1 MEPVYAGE
9 VVTGEVM
16 CEREVEIDVPYGQ
29 VVGKQGQQG
38 DLALEAAAPPE
49 PPAPEPPST
58 ATAWIWTEHAGLD
71 PWGDRVRQAMSR
83 VRYAKIDNWR
93 AAHSLEDLK
102 RVAKREGYS
111 AFFVGSSPHAVML
124 SVPFELTPDQC
135 RESAGCTL
143 YLLDHAAEKAAWE
156 RKTAAAKRCQAPPVA
171 AAPIP
176 TVARPVG
183 SSTAPFA
190 TVIMPPGRYPAT
202 AHVRWTWGHRPHGF
216 SGFYCALN
224 VREGGHWECEG
235 YPGYRGQLRPVSDAR
250 RAVIAGRFQNAL
262 RVWEGPYHSSHPSTF
277 GHGTQRWMLLPT
289 GLLRVDHA
297 VDCSSGWPDYEA
309 DGYTYYFAPPQA
321 LLDGFG
327 LQADTTFRTSPRYSS
342 ISIGTST
349 FGRLSVDELVGD
361 WCSLSLNI
369 LPPLCLW
376 DCALYEIIKIDDDHY
391 RERGCCFLCFVP
403 FIPFD
408 QQVSRLDEKNI
419 LYSFASGDSTFIG
432 PCGNWRGYSSPD
444 RMQGTGGC
452 LNNNPVC
459 GWRRGKFSWHI
470 FRDLFCGF
478 LPAAGG
484 IQQHVSHG
492 YRPPTT
498 TAPRHR
504 L

>member
-1 MEPVYAGE
+1 MQEEWGHELAEEGVYTGEVLTGEVLGE
-9 VVTGEVM
+9 VVSGGPVEGEVYGKVVPV
-16 CEREVEIDVPYGQ
+16 EVAGEQPAARID
-29 VVGKQGQQG
+29 
-38 DLALEAAAPPE
+38 L
-49 PPAPEPPST
+49 
-58 ATAWIWTEHAGLD
+58 
-71 PWGDRVRQAMSR
+71 
-83 VRYAKIDNWR
+83 
-93 AAHSLEDLK
+93 
-102 RVAKREGYS
+102 
-111 AFFVGSSPHAVML
+111 
-124 SVPFELTPDQC
+124 
-135 RESAGCTL
+135 
-143 YLLDHAAEKAAWE
+143 
-156 RKTAAAKRCQAPPVA
+156 
-171 AAPIP
+171 
-176 TVARPVG
+176 
-183 SSTAPFA
+183 
-190 TVIMPPGRYPAT
+190 PPGRYPAT
-202 AHVRWTWGHRPHGF
+202 GLSQWKWGHKPHP
-216 SGFYCALN
+216 SARTYRAHN
-224 VREGGHWECEG
+224 VREGGHWQCEG
-235 YPGYRGQLRPVSDAR
+235 HPGYRGQMQPVSEER
-250 RAVIAGRFQNAL
+250 RAVIAGRHQNAL
-262 RVWEGPYHSSHPSTF
+262 RVWEGPYSDK
-277 GHGTQRWMLLPT
+277 GMYENDANDGTQRWMLLPA

-321 LLDGFG
+321 LLDAFG
-327 LQADTTFRTSPRYSS
+327 LQADTTFRTGPGGS
-342 ISIGTST
+342 SIGTSI

-408 QQVSRLDEKNI
+408 QQVSRLDEKNK

-444 RMQGTGGC
+444 RMQGTAGC

-470 FRDLFCGF
+470 FRDLCCGF

-484 IQQHVSHG
+484 IGQHVSHG

-498 TAPRHR
+498 TTAPSHR

>member
-277 GHGTQRWMLLPT
+277 GNGTQRWMLLPA

-361 WCSLSLNI
+361 WWSFSCLAF
-369 LPPLCLW
+369 PPNCN
-376 DCALYEIIKIDDDHY
+376 CALYEIIKVDEDHY
-391 RERGCCFLCFVP
+391 RERGCCFFCAVP
-403 FIPFD
+403 LIPFD
-408 QQVSRLDEKNI
+408 QHLSRVDVNEKMYT
-419 LYSFASGDSTFIG
+419 LGLASTDSNFIG
-432 PCGNWRGYSSPD
+432 PCAGWRNYSSPD
-444 RMQGTGGC
+444 SFVGTSGYSG
-452 LNNNPVC
+452 PATVC
-459 GWRRGKFSWHI
+459 GWRRDKFSCRI
-470 FRDLFCGF
+470 FRDL
-478 LPAAGG
+478 LG
-484 IQQHVSHG
+484 IQKRAWLG
-492 YRPPTT
+492 YRPPPNGTS
-498 TAPRHR
+498 PPGRV
-504 L
+504 

>member
-250 RAVIAGRFQNAL
+250 RAVIAGRFPSAL
-262 RVWEGPYHSSHPSTF
+262 RVWEGPYRSHHPSTF

-361 WCSLSLNI
+361 WCSLSCLAF
-369 LPPLCLW
+369 PPNCN
-376 DCALYEIIKIDDDHY
+376 CALYEIIKVDEDHY
-391 RERGCCFLCFVP
+391 RERGCCFFCAVP
-403 FIPFD
+403 LIPFD
-408 QQVSRLDEKNI
+408 QHLSRVDVNEK
-419 LYSFASGDSTFIG
+419 LYTLGLASTDSNFIG
-432 PCGNWRGYSSPD
+432 PCAGWRGYSSPD
-444 RMQGTGGC
+444 SFVGTSGYSG
-452 LNNNPVC
+452 PATVC
-459 GWRRGKFSWHI
+459 GWRRDKFSCRI
-470 FRDLFCGF
+470 FRDL
-478 LPAAGG
+478 LG
-484 IQQHVSHG
+484 IQKRAWLG
-492 YRPPTT
+492 YRPPPNGTS
-498 TAPRHR
+498 PPGRV
-504 L
+504 

>member
-38 DLALEAAAPPE
+38 DL
-49 PPAPEPPST
+49 
-58 ATAWIWTEHAGLD
+58 
-71 PWGDRVRQAMSR
+71 
-83 VRYAKIDNWR
+83 
-93 AAHSLEDLK
+93 
-102 RVAKREGYS
+102 
-111 AFFVGSSPHAVML
+111 
-124 SVPFELTPDQC
+124 
-135 RESAGCTL
+135 
-143 YLLDHAAEKAAWE
+143 
-156 RKTAAAKRCQAPPVA
+156 
-171 AAPIP
+171 
-176 TVARPVG
+176 
-183 SSTAPFA
+183 
-190 TVIMPPGRYPAT
+190 PPGRYPAT
-202 AHVRWTWGHRPHGF
+202 AHVRWTWAHRPHGY
-216 SGFYCALN
+216 SGYYRALN
-224 VREGGHWECEG
+224 VREGGHWECEC
-235 YPGYRGQLRPVSDAR
+235 YPGYRGRLRPVSDAR

-262 RVWEGPYHSSHPSTF
+262 RVWEGPYRSHHPSTF

-321 LLDGFG
+321 LLDAFG

-498 TAPRHR
+498 TAPSHR

>member
-1 MEPVYAGE
+1 MEPVYA
-9 VVTGEVM
+9 
-16 CEREVEIDVPYGQ
+16 RQQRLEVEQ
-29 VVGKQGQQG
+29 AEA
-38 DLALEAAAPPE
+38 LAHQAPE
-49 PPAPEPPST
+49 PPASEPPST
-58 ATAWIWTEHAGLD
+58 ATAWIWTEHDGLD

-277 GHGTQRWMLLPT
+277 GNGTQRWMLLPA

-361 WCSLSLNI
+361 WWSFSCLAF
-369 LPPLCLW
+369 PPNCN
-376 DCALYEIIKIDDDHY
+376 CALYEIIKVDEDHY
-391 RERGCCFLCFVP
+391 RERGCCFFCAVP
-403 FIPFD
+403 LIPFD
-408 QQVSRLDEKNI
+408 QHLSRVDVNEK
-419 LYSFASGDSTFIG
+419 LYTLGLASTDSNFIG
-432 PCGNWRGYSSPD
+432 PCAGWRNYSSPD
-444 RMQGTGGC
+444 SFVGTSGYSG
-452 LNNNPVC
+452 PATVC
-459 GWRRGKFSWHI
+459 GWRRDKFSCRI
-470 FRDLFCGF
+470 FRDL
-478 LPAAGG
+478 LG
-484 IQQHVSHG
+484 IQKRAWLG
-492 YRPPTT
+492 YRPPPNGTS
-498 TAPRHR
+498 PPGRV
-504 L
+504 